1 MLRAGAIGLIE
12 VYQRRLS
19 PLKGFTC
26 AHLVLHG
33 GVSCSQA
40 VKLAIV
46 EGGLSAGWRAVKAR
60 AASCRAAMISLQ
72 AGTEEGKDGQD
83 RSAGRRRRPGSR
95 ACTGEDCCLVGGAE
109 GCNICFLSYFS

>member
-1 MLRAGAIGLIE
+1 MLRGGAIGLIE

-46 EGGLSAGWRAVKAR
+46 EGGLAAGWRAVRAR
-60 AASCRAAMISLQ
+60 AAACRAAMIALQ
-72 AGTEEGKDGQD
+72 SGGGDGGAGQERPARRK
-83 RSAGRRRRPGSR
+83 GRRGDGR
-95 ACTGEDCCLVGGAE
+95 CTGEDCCLIGAGE
-109 GCNICFLSYFS
+109 GCHVCLLSYFS

>member
-1 MLRAGAIGLIE
+1 MLRTGAIGLIE

-60 AASCRAAMISLQ
+60 AAACRAAMLAIQIS
-72 AGTEEGKDGQD
+72 TEEGKDD
-83 RSAGRRRRPGSR
+83 RDGLARRRRRSGPFG
-95 ACTGEDCCLVGGAE
+95 CTGEDYCLMGSAE
-109 GCNICFLSYFS
+109 GCSCFLSSFS